1 MNNFIILEEICQT
14 QFSTILRC
22 KNKTTRDIVVLKEIR
37 QKKTE
42 DAPSKE
48 VLREILI
55 MMNFTHPHIVKYNS
69 VFVHKCQ
76 VVIEM
81 EFCITSLS
89 NVIKKI
95 SKPFYIGQIKKIIR
109 SIALGIKFLH
119 NHDIIHRDIKPGNIF
134 IDENCVVKIGDFG
147 SARISPQQKKEKEEQ
162 EEKKKNPQ
170 SKEKKEKRPLTPG
183 VGTKWYKAPEIIF
196 GNKHYDKS
204 VDIWSFGCLMAEM
217 FLLEPLFP
225 GSTDFEM
232 INLIFSFIGFSKEDE
247 EVLKPQLHINHRERK
262 KNIFVNTFDTAEKD
276 SIDLMSKMLVANP
289 NKRITVEEILKH
301 PFLKNEESYF
311 YIKAENYKSIMSFAK
326 VKYVGDIPFRIFISF
341 ILFLTLALVISGSIT
356 QCFSFYFHGL
366 AGYALDLLKIP
377 PHREYSI
384 IQLGIDVPGSYENPK
399 DPVIIFTQ
407 VIYFLTVLI
416 LPLAFL
422 LNLIILWFV
431 PMKRKAQKI
440 FYNIA
445 EILNAWSC
453 IDVFVIAILASL
465 TEIGQFTKFIVGDK
479 CDSINPFIKKYFS
492 KTLDGHDTCFE
503 VKTYL
508 EEGCWLFFAAAISF
522 FISSFV
528 ILKVCRNAL
537 NERLPE
543 HVKEY
548 LKTKKITDRVSNV
561 SNINDY
567 NSSRE
572 SLVNES
578 LNNKLID
585 NKNLIEDDSNF

>member
-1 MNNFIILEEICQT
+1 MNNFIVLEEICQT

-55 MMNFTHPHIVKYNS
+55 MMNFSHPHIVKYNS

-95 SKPFYIGQIKKIIR
+95 SKPFYIGQVKKIIR
-109 SIALGIKFLH
+109 SIALGLKFLH
-119 NHDIIHRDIKPGNIF
+119 DHDIIHRDIKPGNIF

-147 SARISPQQKKEKEEQ
+147 SARISPQQKKENLE
-162 EEKKKNPQ
+162 EEKKKGGPN

-247 EVLKPQLHINHRERK
+247 KILKPQLHINYRDMP
-262 KNIFVNTFDTAEKD
+262 KNIFENTFDIGDKD

-289 NKRITVEEILKH
+289 NKRITIEEILKH
-301 PFLKNEESYF
+301 PFLKNEDSYMTC
-311 YIKAENYKSIMSFAK
+311 N
-326 VKYVGDIPFRIFISF
+326 
-341 ILFLTLALVISGSIT
+341 
-356 QCFSFYFHGL
+356 
-366 AGYALDLLKIP
+366 
-377 PHREYSI
+377 
-384 IQLGIDVPGSYENPK
+384 
-399 DPVIIFTQ
+399 
-407 VIYFLTVLI
+407 
-416 LPLAFL
+416 LP
-422 LNLIILWFV
+422 I
-431 PMKRKAQKI
+431 
-440 FYNIA
+440 
-445 EILNAWSC
+445 
-453 IDVFVIAILASL
+453 
-465 TEIGQFTKFIVGDK
+465 
-479 CDSINPFIKKYFS
+479 
-492 KTLDGHDTCFE
+492 
-503 VKTYL
+503 
-508 EEGCWLFFAAAISF
+508 
-522 FISSFV
+522 
-528 ILKVCRNAL
+528 
-537 NERLPE
+537 
-543 HVKEY
+543 
-548 LKTKKITDRVSNV
+548 
-561 SNINDY
+561 
-567 NSSRE
+567 
-572 SLVNES
+572 
-578 LNNKLID
+578 
-585 NKNLIEDDSNF
+585 

>member
-1 MNNFIILEEICQT
+1 MNNFIVLEEICQT

-55 MMNFTHPHIVKYNS
+55 MMNFSHPHIVKYNS

-119 NHDIIHRDIKPGNIF
+119 DHDIIHRDMKPGNIF

-147 SARISPQQKKEKEEQ
+147 SARISPQQKKEQEIEQ
-162 EEKKKNPQ
+162 EEKKKNNPTT
-170 SKEKKEKRPLTPG
+170 SKDKKEKKEKRPLTPG
-183 VGTKWYKAPEIIF
+183 VGTKWYKSPEIIF

-247 EVLKPQLHINHRERK
+247 SVLKPQLHINYRERP
-262 KNIFVNTFDTAEKD
+262 KNIFENTFDTADKD
-276 SIDLMSKMLVANP
+276 SIDLMNKMLVANP

-301 PFLKNEESYF
+301 PFLKNEESYM
-311 YIKAENYKSIMSFAK
+311 N
-326 VKYVGDIPFRIFISF
+326 
-341 ILFLTLALVISGSIT
+341 
-356 QCFSFYFHGL
+356 C
-366 AGYALDLLKIP
+366 
-377 PHREYSI
+377 
-384 IQLGIDVPGSYENPK
+384 N
-399 DPVIIFTQ
+399 
-407 VIYFLTVLI
+407 
-416 LPLAFL
+416 LP
-422 LNLIILWFV
+422 I
-431 PMKRKAQKI
+431 
-440 FYNIA
+440 
-445 EILNAWSC
+445 
-453 IDVFVIAILASL
+453 
-465 TEIGQFTKFIVGDK
+465 
-479 CDSINPFIKKYFS
+479 
-492 KTLDGHDTCFE
+492 
-503 VKTYL
+503 
-508 EEGCWLFFAAAISF
+508 
-522 FISSFV
+522 
-528 ILKVCRNAL
+528 
-537 NERLPE
+537 
-543 HVKEY
+543 
-548 LKTKKITDRVSNV
+548 
-561 SNINDY
+561 
-567 NSSRE
+567 
-572 SLVNES
+572 
-578 LNNKLID
+578 
-585 NKNLIEDDSNF
+585 

>member
-1 MNNFIILEEICQT
+1 MNNFIVLEEICQT

-55 MMNFTHPHIVKYNS
+55 MMNFSHPHIVKYNS

-95 SKPFYIGQIKKIIR
+95 SKPFYIGQVKKIIR
-109 SIALGIKFLH
+109 SIALGLKFLH
-119 NHDIIHRDIKPGNIF
+119 DHDIIHRDIKPGNIF

-147 SARISPQQKKEKEEQ
+147 SARISPQQKKENLE
-162 EEKKKNPQ
+162 EEKKKGGPN

-247 EVLKPQLHINHRERK
+247 KILKPQLHINYRDMP
-262 KNIFVNTFDTAEKD
+262 KNIFENTFDIGDKD

-301 PFLKNEESYF
+301 PFLKNEESYM
-311 YIKAENYKSIMSFAK
+311 N
-326 VKYVGDIPFRIFISF
+326 
-341 ILFLTLALVISGSIT
+341 
-356 QCFSFYFHGL
+356 C
-366 AGYALDLLKIP
+366 
-377 PHREYSI
+377 
-384 IQLGIDVPGSYENPK
+384 N
-399 DPVIIFTQ
+399 
-407 VIYFLTVLI
+407 
-416 LPLAFL
+416 LP
-422 LNLIILWFV
+422 I
-431 PMKRKAQKI
+431 
-440 FYNIA
+440 
-445 EILNAWSC
+445 
-453 IDVFVIAILASL
+453 
-465 TEIGQFTKFIVGDK
+465 
-479 CDSINPFIKKYFS
+479 
-492 KTLDGHDTCFE
+492 
-503 VKTYL
+503 
-508 EEGCWLFFAAAISF
+508 
-522 FISSFV
+522 
-528 ILKVCRNAL
+528 
-537 NERLPE
+537 
-543 HVKEY
+543 
-548 LKTKKITDRVSNV
+548 
-561 SNINDY
+561 
-567 NSSRE
+567 
-572 SLVNES
+572 
-578 LNNKLID
+578 
-585 NKNLIEDDSNF
+585 

>member
-1 MNNFIILEEICQT
+1 MNNFIVLEEICQT

-95 SKPFYIGQIKKIIR
+95 SKPFYVAQIKKIIR

-119 NHDIIHRDIKPGNIF
+119 DHDIIHRDIKPGNIF

-147 SARISPQQKKEKEEQ
+147 SARISPQQKKENKENEP
-162 EEKKKNPQ
+162 EEKKKSPQ
-170 SKEKKEKRPLTPG
+170 SKDKKEQKEKRPLTPG

-247 EVLKPQLHINHRERK
+247 AVLKPQLHINIRERPK
-262 KNIFVNTFDTAEKD
+262 KAFENTFDIADKD

-289 NKRITVEEILKH
+289 HKRITVEEILNH
-301 PFLKNEESYF
+301 PFLKNEESY
-311 YIKAENYKSIMSFAK
+311 MS
-326 VKYVGDIPFRIFISF
+326 
-341 ILFLTLALVISGSIT
+341 
-356 QCFSFYFHGL
+356 C
-366 AGYALDLLKIP
+366 
-377 PHREYSI
+377 
-384 IQLGIDVPGSYENPK
+384 N
-399 DPVIIFTQ
+399 
-407 VIYFLTVLI
+407 
-416 LPLAFL
+416 LP
-422 LNLIILWFV
+422 I
-431 PMKRKAQKI
+431 
-440 FYNIA
+440 
-445 EILNAWSC
+445 
-453 IDVFVIAILASL
+453 
-465 TEIGQFTKFIVGDK
+465 
-479 CDSINPFIKKYFS
+479 
-492 KTLDGHDTCFE
+492 
-503 VKTYL
+503 
-508 EEGCWLFFAAAISF
+508 
-522 FISSFV
+522 
-528 ILKVCRNAL
+528 
-537 NERLPE
+537 
-543 HVKEY
+543 
-548 LKTKKITDRVSNV
+548 
-561 SNINDY
+561 
-567 NSSRE
+567 
-572 SLVNES
+572 
-578 LNNKLID
+578 
-585 NKNLIEDDSNF
+585 

>member
-119 NHDIIHRDIKPGNIF
+119 DHDIIHRDSKPGNIF

-204 VDIWSFGCLMAEM
+204 VDIWCFGCLMAEM

-301 PFLKNEESYF
+301 PFLKNEESYM
-311 YIKAENYKSIMSFAK
+311 N
-326 VKYVGDIPFRIFISF
+326 
-341 ILFLTLALVISGSIT
+341 
-356 QCFSFYFHGL
+356 C
-366 AGYALDLLKIP
+366 
-377 PHREYSI
+377 
-384 IQLGIDVPGSYENPK
+384 N
-399 DPVIIFTQ
+399 
-407 VIYFLTVLI
+407 
-416 LPLAFL
+416 LP
-422 LNLIILWFV
+422 I
-431 PMKRKAQKI
+431 
-440 FYNIA
+440 
-445 EILNAWSC
+445 
-453 IDVFVIAILASL
+453 
-465 TEIGQFTKFIVGDK
+465 
-479 CDSINPFIKKYFS
+479 
-492 KTLDGHDTCFE
+492 
-503 VKTYL
+503 
-508 EEGCWLFFAAAISF
+508 
-522 FISSFV
+522 
-528 ILKVCRNAL
+528 
-537 NERLPE
+537 
-543 HVKEY
+543 
-548 LKTKKITDRVSNV
+548 
-561 SNINDY
+561 
-567 NSSRE
+567 
-572 SLVNES
+572 
-578 LNNKLID
+578 
-585 NKNLIEDDSNF
+585 

>member
-1 MNNFIILEEICQT
+1 MNNFIVLEEICQT

-55 MMNFTHPHIVKYNS
+55 MMNFSHPHIVKYNS

-95 SKPFYIGQIKKIIR
+95 SKPFYIGQVKKIIR
-109 SIALGIKFLH
+109 SIALGLKFLH
-119 NHDIIHRDIKPGNIF
+119 DHDIIHRDIKPGNIF

-147 SARISPQQKKEKEEQ
+147 SARISPQQKKENLE
-162 EEKKKNPQ
+162 EEKKKGGPN

-247 EVLKPQLHINHRERK
+247 KILKPQLHINYRDMP
-262 KNIFVNTFDTAEKD
+262 KNIFENTFDIGDKD

-289 NKRITVEEILKH
+289 NKRITIEEILKH
-301 PFLKNEESYF
+301 PFLKNEESYM
-311 YIKAENYKSIMSFAK
+311 N
-326 VKYVGDIPFRIFISF
+326 
-341 ILFLTLALVISGSIT
+341 
-356 QCFSFYFHGL
+356 C
-366 AGYALDLLKIP
+366 
-377 PHREYSI
+377 
-384 IQLGIDVPGSYENPK
+384 N
-399 DPVIIFTQ
+399 
-407 VIYFLTVLI
+407 
-416 LPLAFL
+416 LP
-422 LNLIILWFV
+422 I
-431 PMKRKAQKI
+431 
-440 FYNIA
+440 
-445 EILNAWSC
+445 
-453 IDVFVIAILASL
+453 
-465 TEIGQFTKFIVGDK
+465 
-479 CDSINPFIKKYFS
+479 
-492 KTLDGHDTCFE
+492 
-503 VKTYL
+503 
-508 EEGCWLFFAAAISF
+508 
-522 FISSFV
+522 
-528 ILKVCRNAL
+528 
-537 NERLPE
+537 
-543 HVKEY
+543 
-548 LKTKKITDRVSNV
+548 
-561 SNINDY
+561 
-567 NSSRE
+567 
-572 SLVNES
+572 
-578 LNNKLID
+578 
-585 NKNLIEDDSNF
+585 

>member
-1 MNNFIILEEICQT
+1 MNNFIVLEEICQT

-55 MMNFTHPHIVKYNS
+55 MMNFSHPHIVKYNS

-95 SKPFYIGQIKKIIR
+95 SKPFYIGQVKKIIR
-109 SIALGIKFLH
+109 SIALGLKFLH
-119 NHDIIHRDIKPGNIF
+119 DHDIIHRDIKPGNIF

-147 SARISPQQKKEKEEQ
+147 SARISPQQKKENLE
-162 EEKKKNPQ
+162 EEKKKGGPN

-247 EVLKPQLHINHRERK
+247 KILKPQLHINYREMP
-262 KNIFVNTFDTAEKD
+262 KNIFENTFDIGDKD

-289 NKRITVEEILKH
+289 NKRITIEEILKH
-301 PFLKNEESYF
+301 PFLKNEDSYM
-311 YIKAENYKSIMSFAK
+311 N
-326 VKYVGDIPFRIFISF
+326 
-341 ILFLTLALVISGSIT
+341 
-356 QCFSFYFHGL
+356 C
-366 AGYALDLLKIP
+366 
-377 PHREYSI
+377 
-384 IQLGIDVPGSYENPK
+384 N
-399 DPVIIFTQ
+399 
-407 VIYFLTVLI
+407 
-416 LPLAFL
+416 LP
-422 LNLIILWFV
+422 I
-431 PMKRKAQKI
+431 
-440 FYNIA
+440 
-445 EILNAWSC
+445 
-453 IDVFVIAILASL
+453 
-465 TEIGQFTKFIVGDK
+465 
-479 CDSINPFIKKYFS
+479 
-492 KTLDGHDTCFE
+492 
-503 VKTYL
+503 
-508 EEGCWLFFAAAISF
+508 
-522 FISSFV
+522 
-528 ILKVCRNAL
+528 
-537 NERLPE
+537 
-543 HVKEY
+543 
-548 LKTKKITDRVSNV
+548 
-561 SNINDY
+561 
-567 NSSRE
+567 
-572 SLVNES
+572 
-578 LNNKLID
+578 
-585 NKNLIEDDSNF
+585 

>member
-1 MNNFIILEEICQT
+1 MNNFIVLEEICQT

-55 MMNFTHPHIVKYNS
+55 MMNFSHPHIVKYNS

-95 SKPFYIGQIKKIIR
+95 SKPFYIGQVKKIIR
-109 SIALGIKFLH
+109 SIALGLKFLH
-119 NHDIIHRDIKPGNIF
+119 DHDIIHRDIKPGNIF

-147 SARISPQQKKEKEEQ
+147 SARISPQQKKENLE
-162 EEKKKNPQ
+162 EEKKKGGPN

-247 EVLKPQLHINHRERK
+247 KILKPQLHINYRDMP
-262 KNIFVNTFDTAEKD
+262 KNIFENTFDIGDKD

-289 NKRITVEEILKH
+289 NKRITIEEILKH
-301 PFLKNEESYF
+301 PFL
-311 YIKAENYKSIMSFAK
+311 
-326 VKYVGDIPFRIFISF
+326 
-341 ILFLTLALVISGSIT
+341 
-356 QCFSFYFHGL
+356 
-366 AGYALDLLKIP
+366 
-377 PHREYSI
+377 
-384 IQLGIDVPGSYENPK
+384 
-399 DPVIIFTQ
+399 
-407 VIYFLTVLI
+407 
-416 LPLAFL
+416 
-422 LNLIILWFV
+422 
-431 PMKRKAQKI
+431 
-440 FYNIA
+440 
-445 EILNAWSC
+445 
-453 IDVFVIAILASL
+453 
-465 TEIGQFTKFIVGDK
+465 
-479 CDSINPFIKKYFS
+479 
-492 KTLDGHDTCFE
+492 
-503 VKTYL
+503 
-508 EEGCWLFFAAAISF
+508 
-522 FISSFV
+522 
-528 ILKVCRNAL
+528 
-537 NERLPE
+537 
-543 HVKEY
+543 
-548 LKTKKITDRVSNV
+548 
-561 SNINDY
+561 
-567 NSSRE
+567 
-572 SLVNES
+572 
-578 LNNKLID
+578 
-585 NKNLIEDDSNF
+585 

>member
-1 MNNFIILEEICQT
+1 MNNFIVLEELCQT

-55 MMNFTHPHIVKYNS
+55 MMNFSHPHIVKYNS

-95 SKPFYIGQIKKIIR
+95 SKPFYIGQVKKIIR
-109 SIALGIKFLH
+109 SIALGLKFLH
-119 NHDIIHRDIKPGNIF
+119 DHDIIHRDIKPGNIF

-147 SARISPQQKKEKEEQ
+147 SARISPQQKKENLE
-162 EEKKKNPQ
+162 EEKKKGGPN

-247 EVLKPQLHINHRERK
+247 KILKPQLHINYRDMP
-262 KNIFVNTFDTAEKD
+262 KNIFENTFDIGDKD

-289 NKRITVEEILKH
+289 NKRITIEEILKH
-301 PFLKNEESYF
+301 PFLKNEDSYM
-311 YIKAENYKSIMSFAK
+311 N
-326 VKYVGDIPFRIFISF
+326 
-341 ILFLTLALVISGSIT
+341 
-356 QCFSFYFHGL
+356 C
-366 AGYALDLLKIP
+366 
-377 PHREYSI
+377 
-384 IQLGIDVPGSYENPK
+384 N
-399 DPVIIFTQ
+399 
-407 VIYFLTVLI
+407 
-416 LPLAFL
+416 LP
-422 LNLIILWFV
+422 I
-431 PMKRKAQKI
+431 
-440 FYNIA
+440 
-445 EILNAWSC
+445 
-453 IDVFVIAILASL
+453 
-465 TEIGQFTKFIVGDK
+465 
-479 CDSINPFIKKYFS
+479 
-492 KTLDGHDTCFE
+492 
-503 VKTYL
+503 
-508 EEGCWLFFAAAISF
+508 
-522 FISSFV
+522 
-528 ILKVCRNAL
+528 
-537 NERLPE
+537 
-543 HVKEY
+543 
-548 LKTKKITDRVSNV
+548 
-561 SNINDY
+561 
-567 NSSRE
+567 
-572 SLVNES
+572 
-578 LNNKLID
+578 
-585 NKNLIEDDSNF
+585 